1 MRMFVIGAGVTGLA
15 FANAYGPDQTVIFEQ
30 SSMHGGKAKS
40 YAIESEKGT
49 FHFDTGGH
57 WFHFASAPK
66 VLKLLDGLELN
77 THDRHAF
84 VWLDDQF
91 FDFPIQASFI
101 EHPNKKFVGKAT
113 KDLQEA
119 QAKSIAA
126 RNYDEMLFYSY
137 GKTLYDKFFK
147 PYNQKLFGLEELS
160 QISYGKFETL
170 RNVRIGDKGYNNQFY
185 YPKGTVGA
193 QGIPSHLQKKV
204 NVQYKTKISGIN
216 LSEQILTLNGKQ
228 TCSFAN
234 KKVINTMP
242 IAILVQL
249 IEDLDPT
256 VKELST
262 SLRSSSGLILN
273 FGVKALPIYKG
284 KTWVYYP
291 QRELSFYRLGFYS
304 NVEPLLAPH
313 EYTSMY
319 VEVSPLNFSTRDGAL
334 ELIPQ
339 VIQDLKKV
347 GMIKNKE
354 DIIVQ
359 SPIYI
364 PHNYCFA
371 NKDVGNICDVLSRFG
386 IYSIGRY
393 GSWHWS
399 SMHEDMHQAVEL
411 AYQLK
416 RA

>member
-1 MRMFVIGAGVTGLA
+1 MGMYVIGAGVTGLA
-15 FANAYGPDQTVIFEQ
+15 FANAYGTDQTLIFEQ

-40 YAIESEKGT
+40 YAIDSEKGT
-49 FHFDTGGH
+49 FYFDTGGH

-66 VLKLLDGLELN
+66 VLSLLNGLELN
-77 THDRHAF
+77 AHERHAF
-84 VWLDDQF
+84 VWLDDLF

-101 EHPNKKFVGKAT
+101 EHPSQKFVGKAT
-113 KDLQEA
+113 YDLEEA

-126 RNYDEMLFYSY
+126 SNYDEMLFYSY
-137 GKTLYDKFFK
+137 GKTLYEKFFK
-147 PYNQKLFGLEELS
+147 PYNQKLFGLEDLRK
-160 QISYGKFETL
+160 ISYGKFETL
-170 RNVRIGDKGYNNQFY
+170 RNVRIGAKGYNAQFY

-193 QGIPSHLQKKV
+193 QGIPSQLQKKA
-204 NVQYKTKISGIN
+204 NVQYKTEISSIN
-216 LSEQILTLNGKQ
+216 LSQQTLTLNGTQ

-242 IAILVQL
+242 IALLVQI

-256 VKELST
+256 IKELST
-262 SLRSSSGLILN
+262 SLSSSPGFILN
-273 FGVKALPIYKG
+273 FGVKTLPIYKG

-291 QRELSFYRLGFYS
+291 QGELSFYRLGFYS
-304 NVEPLLAPH
+304 NVEPLLAPQ

-319 VEVSPLNFSTRDGAL
+319 VEVSPLNFSTREEAL
-334 ELIPQ
+334 DLIPQ

-347 GMIKNKE
+347 GMIENEE

-364 PHNYCFA
+364 PHNYCFS
-371 NKDVGNICDVLSRFG
+371 NKDVEQIREILSRFG

-416 RA
+416 RE